1 MATYRAHVL
10 VCMGSNCVID
20 NSQGIVQRFN
30 AELERTGISGEVRI
44 VETGCFG
51 MCNYGPTVVIYPG
64 GVFYCKVTPE
74 DVPEIVSEHLIN
86 GRVVHRLLYDGP
98 ETPKT
103 MQTVY
108 QANYFKKQ
116 QRIVLRNCG
125 IIDPESIDE
134 YIASDGY
141 SALRKC
147 LTDMSPQEVI
157 DEVKESGL
165 RGRGG
170 AAFPTGLKWQ
180 LTQKAPGQPKYV
192 VCNAD
197 EGEPGTFKDRLI
209 LEGDPHSLI
218 EAMAIAGYAIGSNK
232 GYMYIRGEYT
242 LSIERMQ
249 LAIEQARKRGFLGEN
264 ILGTGFSFD
273 IEIRQGAGSYVC
285 GEETALIASIEGKRG
300 EPFYKPPY
308 PTDAGLWGKPTLINN
323 VETLANI
330 PPIIMQGGRWFRN
343 IGTAK
348 SPGTKVF
355 TLTGNVANKGL
366 IEVPM
371 GITLREVVYEIG
383 GGIPGGHKFKMA
395 QTGGTSGGCI
405 PAEQLDLPMD
415 YDTLAE
421 AGTALGSGAL
431 LIIDD
436 THCIVD
442 IVKCFMQFFK
452 NESCGK
458 CTPCREGTYQMYHIL
473 DRISK
478 GKGNPK
484 DIDNMMVLSRTM
496 MRASLCGL
504 GQAAPNPVVTTLYFY
519 RDEYN
524 AHIRDKVCPAGVCP
538 IKKTEGTVLPA
549 SRSVKM
555 IPTRDK

>member
-20 NSQGIVQRFN
+20 NSQGIAQSFN
-30 AELERTGISGEVRI
+30 AELERTGISEEVRI

-74 DVPEIVSEHLIN
+74 DVPEIVNEHLIN
-86 GRVVHRLLYDGP
+86 GRMVHRLLYDGP

-108 QANYFKKQ
+108 QSNYFKKQ

-134 YIASDGY
+134 YIGSDGY
-141 SALRKC
+141 RALRKC

-180 LTQKAPGQPKYV
+180 FTQKASGQPKYV

-218 EAMAIAGYAIGSNK
+218 ESMAIAGYAIGSNK

-264 ILGTGFSFD
+264 ILGTEFSFD

-330 PPIIMQGGRWFRN
+330 PPIIMHGGRWFRE

-405 PAEQLDLPMD
+405 PAEQLDLSMD

-458 CTPCREGTYQMYHIL
+458 CTPCREGTYQMYNIL

-496 MRASLCGL
+496 MRSSLCGL

-538 IKKTEGTVLPA
+538 IKNTEGTVLPA
-549 SRSVKM
+549 SHSVRT
-555 IPTRDK
+555 IPIRDK

>member
-1 MATYRAHVL
+1 
-10 VCMGSNCVID
+10 MGSNCVLD
-20 NSQGIVQRFN
+20 NSQGIAQSFSQ
-30 AELERTGISGEVRI
+30 ELERAGLSDEIRV

-51 MCNYGPTVVIYPG
+51 MCNYGPTVVVYPG
-64 GVFYCKVTPE
+64 GVFYCKVTEE
-74 DVPEIVSEHLIN
+74 DVPEIVSEHLMN
-86 GRVVHRLLYDGP
+86 GRLVRRLLYDGP

-108 QANYFKKQ
+108 QANYFQKQ

-125 IIDPESIDE
+125 IIDPENIDE

-141 SALRKC
+141 EALQKC
-147 LTDMSPQEVI
+147 LIHMTPEEVI
-157 DEVKESGL
+157 DEIKESGL

-180 LTQKAPGQPKYV
+180 FTRKASGQPKYV

-218 EAMAIAGYAIGSNK
+218 EAMEIAGYAIGSNK

-242 LSIERMQ
+242 LSIERMH
-249 LAIEQARKRGFLGEN
+249 LAIEQAKERGFLGEN

-285 GEETALIASIEGKRG
+285 GEETALISSIEGKRG

-330 PPIIMQGGRWFRN
+330 PPIIMQGGEWFRK
-343 IGTAK
+343 IGTAN

-478 GKGNPK
+478 GKGTPK

-496 MRASLCGL
+496 MRSSLCGL
-504 GQAAPNPVVTTLYFY
+504 GQAAPNPVITTLYFY

-538 IKKTEGTVLPA
+538 IKKAEGPVLPA
-549 SRSVKM
+549 SQSVRM
-555 IPTRDK
+555 IPTRDR

>member
-20 NSQGIVQRFN
+20 NSQGIAQSFN
-30 AELERTGISGEVRI
+30 AELERTGISEEVRI

-74 DVPEIVSEHLIN
+74 DVPEIVNEHLIN
-86 GRVVHRLLYDGP
+86 GRMVHRLLYDGP

-108 QANYFKKQ
+108 QSNYFKKQ

-134 YIASDGY
+134 YIGSDGY

-180 LTQKAPGQPKYV
+180 FTQKASGQPKYV

-218 EAMAIAGYAIGSNK
+218 ESMAIAGYAIGSNK

-264 ILGTGFSFD
+264 ILGTEFSFD

-330 PPIIMQGGRWFRN
+330 PPIIMHGGRWFRE

-405 PAEQLDLPMD
+405 PAEQLDLSMD

-458 CTPCREGTYQMYHIL
+458 CTPCREGTYQMYNIL

-496 MRASLCGL
+496 MRSSLCGL

-538 IKKTEGTVLPA
+538 IKNTEGTVLPA
-549 SRSVKM
+549 SHSVRT
-555 IPTRDK
+555 IPIRDK

>member
-1 MATYRAHVL
+1 
-10 VCMGSNCVID
+10 
-20 NSQGIVQRFN
+20 
-30 AELERTGISGEVRI
+30 
-44 VETGCFG
+44 
-51 MCNYGPTVVIYPG
+51 VIYPG

-147 LTDMSPQEVI
+147 LIDMSPQEVI

-264 ILGTGFSFD
+264 ILGTEFSFD

-330 PPIIMQGGRWFRN
+330 PPIIMHGGRWFRE

-458 CTPCREGTYQMYHIL
+458 CTPCREGTYQMYNIL

-496 MRASLCGL
+496 MRSSLCGL

-538 IKKTEGTVLPA
+538 IKNTEGTVLPA
-549 SRSVKM
+549 SHSVRT
-555 IPTRDK
+555 IPIRDK

>member
-20 NSQGIVQRFN
+20 DSQGIAQSFN
-30 AELERTGISGEVRI
+30 AELERTGLSGEVRI

-86 GRVVHRLLYDGP
+86 GRLVHRLLYDGP

-180 LTQKAPGQPKYV
+180 FTQKASGQPKYV

-218 EAMAIAGYAIGSNK
+218 ESMAIAGYAIGSNK

-249 LAIEQARKRGFLGEN
+249 LAIEQARQRGFLGEN
-264 ILGTGFSFD
+264 ILGTEFSFD

-330 PPIIMQGGRWFRN
+330 PPIIMQGGRWFKE

-496 MRASLCGL
+496 MRSSLCGL

-538 IKKTEGTVLPA
+538 IKKTEGPVLPA
-549 SRSVKM
+549 SHSVRT
-555 IPTRDK
+555 IPTRDR

>member
-20 NSQGIVQRFN
+20 NSQGIVQSFN

-74 DVPEIVSEHLIN
+74 DVPEIVNEHLIN

-264 ILGTGFSFD
+264 ILGTEFSFD

>member
-20 NSQGIVQRFN
+20 NSQGIAQSFN
-30 AELERTGISGEVRI
+30 AELERTGISEEVRI

-74 DVPEIVSEHLIN
+74 DVPEIVNEHLIN
-86 GRVVHRLLYDGP
+86 GRMVHRLLYDGP

-108 QANYFKKQ
+108 QSNYFKKQ

-134 YIASDGY
+134 YIGSDGY
-141 SALRKC
+141 RALRKC

-180 LTQKAPGQPKYV
+180 FTQKASGQPKYV

-218 EAMAIAGYAIGSNK
+218 ESMAIAGYAIGSNK

-264 ILGTGFSFD
+264 ILGTEFSFD

-405 PAEQLDLPMD
+405 PAEQLDLSMD

-458 CTPCREGTYQMYHIL
+458 CTPCREGTYQMYNIL

-496 MRASLCGL
+496 MRSSLCGL

-538 IKKTEGTVLPA
+538 IKNTEGTVLPA
-549 SRSVKM
+549 SHSVRT
-555 IPTRDK
+555 IPIRDK

>member
-20 NSQGIVQRFN
+20 NSQGIAQSFN
-30 AELERTGISGEVRI
+30 AELERTGISEEVRI

-74 DVPEIVSEHLIN
+74 DVPEIVNEHLIN
-86 GRVVHRLLYDGP
+86 GRMVHRLLYDGP

-108 QANYFKKQ
+108 QSNYFKKQ

-134 YIASDGY
+134 YIGSDGY
-141 SALRKC
+141 RALRKC

-180 LTQKAPGQPKYV
+180 FTQKASGQPKYV

-218 EAMAIAGYAIGSNK
+218 ESMAIAGYAIGSNK

-264 ILGTGFSFD
+264 ILGTEFSFD

-330 PPIIMQGGRWFRN
+330 PPIIMHGGRWFRE

-405 PAEQLDLPMD
+405 PAEQLDLSMD

-442 IVKCFMQFFK
+442 IVKCFIQFFK

-458 CTPCREGTYQMYHIL
+458 CTPCREGTYQMYNIL

-496 MRASLCGL
+496 MRSSLCGL

-538 IKKTEGTVLPA
+538 IKNTEGTVLPA
-549 SRSVKM
+549 SHSVRT
-555 IPTRDK
+555 IPIRDK

>member
-1 MATYRAHVL
+1 MIYRSHVL
-10 VCMGSNCVID
+10 VCGGTGCTASKSVEIMNQFEKLIHD
-20 NSQGIVQRFN
+20 NQIES
-30 AELERTGISGEVRI
+30 EVK
-44 VETGCFG
+44 VVKTGCFG
-51 MCNYGPTVVIYPG
+51 LCEKGPIVVVYPEG
-64 GVFYCKVTPE
+64 ATYCHVSPDDVKEIVEEHLVKGRIVKRLLLGDKEAE
-74 DVPEIVSEHLIN
+74 DVSKALDDV
-86 GRVVHRLLYDGP
+86 GFFKRQVRV
-98 ETPKT
+98 
-103 MQTVY
+103 
-108 QANYFKKQ
+108 A
-116 QRIVLRNCG
+116 LRNCG
-125 IIDPESIDE
+125 VINPENIDE
-134 YIASDGY
+134 YIARDGY
-141 SALRKC
+141 RALGKV
-147 LTDMSPQEVI
+147 LTEMTPQQVI
-157 DEVKESGL
+157 DTVKKSGL

-170 AAFPTGLKWQ
+170 AGFPTGLKWEFASKSQ
-180 LTQKAPGQPKYV
+180 ADQKYV
-192 VCNAD
+192 CCNAD
-197 EGEPGTFKDRLI
+197 EGDPGAFMDRSI
-209 LEGDPHSLI
+209 LEGDPHSVL

-264 ILGTGFSFD
+264 ILGTEFSFD

-330 PPIIMQGGRWFRN
+330 PPIIMHGGRWFRE

-405 PAEQLDLPMD
+405 PAEQLDLSMD

-496 MRASLCGL
+496 MRSSLCGL

-538 IKKTEGTVLPA
+538 IKNTEGTVLPA
-549 SRSVKM
+549 SHSVRT
-555 IPTRDK
+555 IPIRDK